1 MICPHYQK
9 VLSKDA
15 GFALMFMLAYPHRA
29 STTLV
34 KALDNWFG

>member
-1 MICPHYQK
+1 
-9 VLSKDA
+9 LRKDED
-15 GFALMFMLAYPHRA
+15 FALMFLLVYPHRA